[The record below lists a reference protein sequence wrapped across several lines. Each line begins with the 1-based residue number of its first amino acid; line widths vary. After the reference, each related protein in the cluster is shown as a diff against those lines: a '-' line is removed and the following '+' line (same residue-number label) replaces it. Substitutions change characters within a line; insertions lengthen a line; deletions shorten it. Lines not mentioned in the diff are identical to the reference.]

1 MLVDQAAREASG
13 PVTSVV
19 TWAEGAIARLAG
31 LAHVS
36 RVGLALVEGGGRRLR
51 FTASDRD
58 PSADV
63 AWCDVDAYDDVPLN
77 TAIRA
82 GQPVVGSMEQI
93 AARYPDFAA
102 RQSDEHRAVAAVPIA
117 TERDVVGGFVL
128 YFDSAHALDA
138 CLPVQLVQRGRELAG
153 SLREARRPHDRPPAF
168 AGPVPPEGA
177 LVAVH
182 EVAGDHASVA
192 PARQF
197 LRQTLA
203 GWGIEDDIVDSAT
216 LCLSELVTNAVIHAQ
231 GGCVV
236 RAELLESVLTVSVRD
251 SGSSGRAHVTSIAD
265 PLQVDGRGLRVVEA
279 LSRRWGHQ
287 IDDDGAVVWFA
298 HDLPP
303 ARTDSAAG
311 VSGRPTR
318 P

>member
-1 MLVDQAAREASG
+1 MDQAAREAPG
-13 PVTSVV
+13 PGASVV
-19 TWAEGAIARLAG
+19 TWAEDAIARLAA

-63 AWCDVDAYDDVPLN
+63 AWCHVDAYDDVPLN
-77 TAIRA
+77 TAIRS
-82 GQPVVGSMEQI
+82 GQPVVGAMDQI
-93 AARYPDFAA
+93 AARYPEFAA
-102 RQSDEHRAVAAVPIA
+102 RQSDEHQAMAAVPIA

-128 YFDSAHALDA
+128 YFDSAQVLDDD
-138 CLPVQLVQRGRELAG
+138 LPAQLVQRGRVLAG
-153 SLREARRPHDRPPAF
+153 SLREARHPHDRPPVF

-182 EVAGDHASVA
+182 EVAGDRASVA

-197 LRQTLA
+197 LRQTLT
-203 GWGIEDDIVDSAT
+203 GWGVEDEVVDSAT
-216 LCLSELVTNAVIHAQ
+216 VCLSEVVTNAVIHAQ

-236 RAELLESVLTVSVRD
+236 RAELLGRVLTVSVRD
-251 SGSSGRAHVTSIAD
+251 SGSSDRAHMTSIAD
-265 PLQVDGRGLRVVEA
+265 PLQVHGRGLRVVEG
-279 LSRRWGHQ
+279 LSSRWGHE
-287 IDDDGAVVWFA
+287 IDGDGAVVWFA
-298 HDLPP
+298 HDLAP
-303 ARTDSAAG
+303 AATEPAPG
-311 VSGRPTR
+311 LVSERPTR

>member
-1 MLVDQAAREASG
+1 MATVA
-13 PVTSVV
+13 
-19 TWAEGAIARLAG
+19 TWAEGAIAHLAG
-31 LAHVS
+31 VAHVS

-77 TAIRA
+77 TAIRT
-82 GQPVVGSMEQI
+82 GRPVLGAMDQV
-93 AARYPDFAA
+93 ATRYPDFAA
-102 RQSDEHRAVAAVPIA
+102 RQAEEHRALAAVPIA

-128 YFDSAHALDA
+128 YFDSTRVLDDD
-138 CLPVQLVQRGRELAG
+138 LPTQLVQRGRELAG
-153 SLREARRPHDRPPAF
+153 SLRGARHPHDRPPVF

-182 EVAGDHASVA
+182 EVAGDRASVA
-192 PARQF
+192 PARRF
-197 LRQTLA
+197 LRQTLT
-203 GWGIEDDIVDSAT
+203 GWRVEDEIADSAT
-216 LCLSELVTNAVIHAQ
+216 VCLSEVVTNAVIHAQ

-251 SGSSGRAHVTSIAD
+251 SGSAGRAHVTSIAD
-265 PLQVDGRGLRVVEA
+265 PLQVHGRGLRVVAA
-279 LSRRWGHQ
+279 LCSRWGHQ
-287 IDDDGAVVWFA
+287 IDHDGAVVWFA
-298 HDLPP
+298 HDLAP
-303 ARTDSAAG
+303 AGGEPAAPS